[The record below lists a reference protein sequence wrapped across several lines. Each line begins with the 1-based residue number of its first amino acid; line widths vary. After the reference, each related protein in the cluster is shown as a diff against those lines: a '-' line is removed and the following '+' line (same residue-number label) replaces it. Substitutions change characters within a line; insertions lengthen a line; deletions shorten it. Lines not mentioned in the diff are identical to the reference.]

1 MNIKNKMLKMPVWK
15 AAICILIFGISFS
28 ILIEEILI
36 HTVFHVFD
44 RMIVRMEN
52 AKKDDVADMDDMDKA
67 EQRDNCREYKEL
79 LDEKEQFVKSSP
91 TDNFDDNFNADLIKE
106 HQWKI
111 DFAIKN
117 HALNLKLCKE
127 AIKSK
132 SL

>member
-91 TDNFDDNFNADLIKE
+91 ADNFDENFKADLIKE

-117 HALNLKLCKE
+117 HALNLELCKE